1 MKNKIT
7 NIEEL
12 QAEIA
17 RLKTVK
23 MEQEAYLEHQFGILK
38 NKINKPVHFFQ
49 NMFAFLPNTASL
61 FSKIGTKGGA
71 FQGDWL
77 TKSLR
82 VGLPFLVNRVF
93 FRKAGYVKRILMG
106 LLSSQAAGFFNK
118 ERLAQGV
125 DAITSW
131 IRKSTKKSHTAK
143 SGKNRRSDYNFG
155 IPPDSETY

>member
-17 RLKTVK
+17 RLKTMK
-23 MEQEAYLEHQFGILK
+23 MEQEAYLEHQFGLLK
-38 NKINKPVHFFQ
+38 DKINKPVHFFQ
-49 NMFAFLPNTASL
+49 NMFSFLPNTASL
-61 FSKIGTKGGA
+61 FGNIGTKGGA

-82 VGLPFLVNRVF
+82 IGLPFLVNRVF
-93 FRKAGYVKRILMG
+93 FRKAGYFKRILMG

-118 ERLAQGV
+118 ERLAQGI
-125 DAITSW
+125 DAVTSW
-131 IRKSTKKSHTAK
+131 IKKSSKKGKSAK
-143 SGKNRRSDYNFG
+143 PSNRNRRDYDFG